1 MIYIVMF
8 NVFKVYIETTVFK
21 KWEGQI
27 NSVEIRLQHL
37 LKVEKCQEE
46 YAVILGMY
54 VVSLEPP
61 LWNQEKEN
69 KRMRNKET
77 SKMDNKMSDLNLS
90 IITVNVNVLN
100 TPMKRQRLEEYSQ
113 HSTNKKW

>member
-1 MIYIVMF
+1 MMF

-46 YAVILGMY
+46 QAVILGMY

-61 LWNQEKEN
+61 L
-69 KRMRNKET
+69 
-77 SKMDNKMSDLNLS
+77 
-90 IITVNVNVLN
+90 
-100 TPMKRQRLEEYSQ
+100 
-113 HSTNKKW
+113 

>member
-1 MIYIVMF
+1 MIYIMMF

-46 YAVILGMY
+46 
-54 VVSLEPP
+54 
-61 LWNQEKEN
+61 
-69 KRMRNKET
+69 
-77 SKMDNKMSDLNLS
+77 
-90 IITVNVNVLN
+90 
-100 TPMKRQRLEEYSQ
+100 
-113 HSTNKKW
+113 